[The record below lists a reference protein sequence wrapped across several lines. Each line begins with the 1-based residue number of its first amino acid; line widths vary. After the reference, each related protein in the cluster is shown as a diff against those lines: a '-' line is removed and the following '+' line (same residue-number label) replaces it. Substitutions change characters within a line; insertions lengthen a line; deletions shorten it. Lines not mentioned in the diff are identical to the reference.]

1 MNHDIEVPQVILV
14 RYCTDTWHP
23 RRYQVSGGSELE
35 TCCEGTCG
43 SAIRRS
49 VSFTILFG
57 KAAIVYIDSYLNPTH
72 CLIFQFKATADL
84 AELVYRALQVQELG
98 SLPNSLNQRRKPSHS
113 VRAMYFL
120 LGKTCVG
127 EDSAQCVESA
137 LIR

>member
-23 RRYQVSGGSELE
+23 RRYQVSGGSDLE

-49 VSFTILFG
+49 VSFTILLG
-57 KAAIVYIDSYLNPTH
+57 KAAMVYIDSYPNPTR
-72 CLIFQFKATADL
+72 CPIFHFKATADL

-98 SLPNSLNQRRKPSHS
+98 SLPNSLNQMRRPGHS

-120 LGKTCVG
+120 RGETYVG

-137 LIR
+137 LTR